1 MEYTIRPPPCSIRCS
16 DQIKAGSAGEGTR
29 KRRGKGGALDESRL
43 EKYDLPEDARHSV
56 FGFIDKEPPQEMPK
70 GASIDT
76 LLAWKRV
83 NVNVTFWTMG
93 EPGNVLL
100 KHDARRCM
108 QHLLVTGP
116 SCSYHFGVDD
126 ECNEAGIDPR
136 WLRSIYVEEADKQ
149 GMLGQISCT

>member
-1 MEYTIRPPPCSIRCS
+1 VKGPEN
-16 DQIKAGSAGEGTR
+16 GEERAVYWTS
-29 KRRGKGGALDESRL
+29 LDW

-76 LLAWKRV
+76 ILAWKRV

-93 EPGNVLL
+93 EPGNVIL

-116 SCSYHFGVDD
+116 SCSYHFGVDG
-126 ECNEAGIDPR
+126 ECNGAGIDPR